1 MSPGMLTTEQQ
12 RQVLDSALNLMSD
25 HNLGE
30 VTLEQLTRASGV
42 PGFDIIRHYQSKEN
56 ILAAVLEREL
66 ELMAGAVPTPELRF
80 PSETLRDELQVLSK
94 IMLQEYRARLP
105 FLGKLL
111 MEAIQNPEVGALF
124 YRKFIQ
130 QGRLLFAEFLNIRK
144 QRGELRE
151 DVDVDAAA
159 AIFISALSGIL
170 LVVELFGG
178 KQVEPL
184 DEERLVR
191 ELTTVFLNGIVEHG
205 VVER

>member
-1 MSPGMLTTEQQ
+1 MSAGVLTPEQQ
-12 RQVLDSALNLMSD
+12 RQVLDSVLQLASALG
-25 HNLGE
+25 LGE
-30 VTLEQLTRASGV
+30 ITLEQLTRASGV
-42 PGFDIIRHYQSKEN
+42 PAFDIIRHYQSKEN

-66 ELMAGAVPTPELRF
+66 ELMAGAVPSPELRF
-80 PSETLRDELQVLSK
+80 PSETLKDELQILAK

-111 MEAIQNPEVGALF
+111 AEALQNPEVGALF

-144 QRGELRE
+144 QRGELRQ
-151 DVDVDAAA
+151 DVDVEAAA
-159 AIFISALSGIL
+159 AMFISALSGIL

-184 DEERLVR
+184 DEERVVR
-191 ELTTVFLNGIVEHG
+191 ELTTVFLHGISEHG
-205 VVER
+205 KFDS